1 MDSIN
6 AAAAYSTHLAG
17 AQAHQAVQ
25 ISAIEKAME
34 MEAQVLQLIAA
45 LPVANDLQLEG
56 IGRMLD
62 TFA

>member
-6 AAAAYSTHLAG
+6 AAAAYSTHLAS
-17 AQAHQAVQ
+17 AQAHQAAQ
-25 ISAIEKAME
+25 LSTIKKAME
-34 MEAQVLQLIAA
+34 MDAQVLQLIAE

-62 TFA
+62 TYA

>member
-6 AAAAYSTHLAG
+6 AAAAYSTHLASV
-17 AQAHQAVQ
+17 QAHQAVQ
-25 ISAIEKAME
+25 LSAIERAME

-56 IGRMLD
+56 IGRLLD
-62 TFA
+62 TYA